1 MVVFS
6 RHRRS
11 TFSIRFALSRKK
23 VKRVAV
29 FVFVLPFVVATAAR
43 GQSSAEPKPQTGGD
57 EIQIWTG
64 AGHSAINGTGQTAI
78 WNLWILYGV
87 IVTDPPLPPLL
98 RGRLQ

>member
-11 TFSIRFALSRKK
+11 TFSIRFALPRKK

-57 EIQIWTG
+57 ELQIWTG
-64 AGHSAINGTGQTAI
+64 ARHSAINRTGQTGI
-78 WNLWILYGV
+78 WNLGIRSGV
-87 IVTDPPLPPLL
+87 ILTDPHRPTCA
-98 RGRLQ
+98 R